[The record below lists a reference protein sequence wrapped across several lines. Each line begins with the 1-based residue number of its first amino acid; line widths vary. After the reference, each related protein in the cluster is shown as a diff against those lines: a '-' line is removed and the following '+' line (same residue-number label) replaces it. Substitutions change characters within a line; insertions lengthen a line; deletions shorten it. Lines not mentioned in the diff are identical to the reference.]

1 MITPYYT
8 YDPATKRL
16 THADDPA
23 TIDGRLVVHPSA
35 AMCAKI
41 GAYPLADPMPPA
53 PTPPEGKVAVFDGY
67 ELALIEPE
75 DYVPGIS
82 EPPSEMHWVQ
92 KWRFDDSPPPP
103 PKVYSTSD
111 LIYALMSRGVY
122 DQCRQWIEE
131 HGLRDL
137 ILATKEFT
145 DDLENF
151 ETIKRGLQELLHY
164 TDEQVAEVL
173 AEAEVG

>member
-16 THADDPA
+16 SRASDPA
-23 TIDGRLVVHPSA
+23 TIDGRKVVHPSA
-35 AMCAKI
+35 AMYAKI
-41 GAYPLADPMPPA
+41 GAYRLADPMPPA

-67 ELALIEPE
+67 EES
-75 DYVPGIS
+75 GGK
-82 EPPSEMHWVQ
+82 WVN
-92 KWRFDDSPPPP
+92 KYRFDDAPPPP

-131 HGLRDL
+131 KGYRDL

-145 DDLENF
+145 DDLESF
-151 ETIKRGLQELLHY
+151 KTVKEGLQELLHY

-173 AEAEVG
+173 AEAEVGA

>member
-1 MITPYYT
+1 MKTTYYT
-8 YDPATKRL
+8 LDGITGKTLKVFNPPVR
-16 THADDPA
+16 
-23 TIDGRLVVHPSA
+23 IDGRTILHPTA
-35 AMCAKI
+35 EQYALFN
-41 GAYPLADPMPPA
+41 AYTLATTPVTP

-67 ELALIEPE
+67 EVKDSAWVRTWRYE
-75 DYVPGIS
+75 DA
-82 EPPSEMHWVQ
+82 
-92 KWRFDDSPPPP
+92 PPPP

-111 LIYALMSRGVY
+111 LIYALMERGVY
-122 DQCRQWIEE
+122 GRCREWIEE
-131 HGLRDL
+131 QGLRDL

-151 ETIKRGLQELLHY
+151 ETIKDGLQELLGW